1 MILRHYLILWIIRL
15 MSQEMSRRTL
25 RPSNWLKKPPN
36 LLTKRSG
43 KRSSISWRSRRM
55 RTKSKRS
62 LLRRRKRL
70 PLKLNPAVNCLKKR
84 SKMLKKVNKI
94 RIKKPLNPMLK

>member
-1 MILRHYLILWIIRL
+1 
-15 MSQEMSRRTL
+15 
-25 RPSNWLKKPPN
+25 
-36 LLTKRSG
+36 
-43 KRSSISWRSRRM
+43 
-55 RTKSKRS
+55 

-84 SKMLKKVNKI
+84 SKMLKKVKKI